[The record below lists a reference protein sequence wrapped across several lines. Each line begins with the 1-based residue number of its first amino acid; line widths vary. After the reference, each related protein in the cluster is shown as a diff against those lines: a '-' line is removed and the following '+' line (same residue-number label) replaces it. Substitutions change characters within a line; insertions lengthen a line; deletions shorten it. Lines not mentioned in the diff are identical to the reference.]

1 MSAAR
6 SASSAAAEQSVAQRP
21 FATNSA
27 ANLPALRPAV
37 PRYLLSFTRASAS
50 FSTKASAIF
59 PSDAATSQK
68 RIEASASSICA
79 ACSRT
84 RRVVEEYP
92 VVRDVAVE
100 RGFAEAAA
108 FVDVHLE
115 PFGADEIHQ
124 LARNF
129 DALDGRRDGESDEA
143 APLSRGRHACE
154 HAAAAVRRRAGL
166 DEADDAFFL
175 FLRQL
180 RAGAELHD
188 GDVYSAAAH
197 ERRVACDY
205 FVRRDEVFESARDVA
220 AGAYPSVSGGD
231 VGKDGA
237 RQREKFFSVE
247 AGFARARCTTGTEFP

>member
-1 MSAAR
+1 M
-6 SASSAAAEQSVAQRP
+6 QP
-21 FATNSA
+21 H
-27 ANLPALRPAV
+27 
-37 PRYLLSFTRASAS
+37 
-50 FSTKASAIF
+50 
-59 PSDAATSQK
+59 
-68 RIEASASSICA
+68 EA
-79 ACSRT
+79 
-84 RRVVEEYP
+84 VVEEYP

-124 LARNF
+124 LARDF
-129 DALDGRRDGESDEA
+129 DAFDGRRDGERDEA

-175 FLRQL
+175 FRRQL

-247 AGFARARCTTGTEFP
+247 AGFARRAVQQGRSSLRHIRHHPLAVFVPLSIRHSALKIYPVLRGGRIYEKSRSAKPRLSIFTEAAPRPGRR